1 MLINLSDY
9 LEQCLEKGAARTAI
23 VDGEERLTF
32 ADIAEHGAAVADWL
46 NENRLRD
53 RGAVLIFGPKSW
65 QAVVAMNG
73 AMLAGHFYCP
83 IDPASPPQRLAQIL
97 DNLEPVAVIGD
108 DGLLAAHQAAL
119 AAIPSL
125 RFSMLRDC
133 RAASFADHRAAINV
147 RRIDTDPAYI
157 IYTSGSTGVPKGV
170 VVSHRSVIDY
180 IEWAHAEFPLSDTD
194 RICSQAPFY
203 FDNSVLDLY
212 LMLSTGCALHILPD
226 SHYVFPAKLIEYLE
240 DQEISFLFWVPSIIV
255 NIANARLLD
264 HSNLPSLRHILFAGE
279 AMPAKQLR
287 YWMERLPA
295 ARFANLYGPTEIT
308 VDCTFTVLTLDDI
321 ADDVVPIGKPCRNT
335 EILILSE
342 EGGLCGVGELGELC
356 VRGTSLAL
364 GYWRAPERSDQVFVQ
379 NPLHNDFRDPI
390 YRTGD
395 LCAWREDGNILF
407 HGRKDSQIK
416 HMGYR
421 IELGE
426 IEAAAGSHDAVRRCA
441 VSYDSQKSEIVL
453 FLELDHELEK
463 GTMHRY
469 LAERLPKYM
478 MPRRTV
484 LVENFVMNANGK
496 IDRLH
501 LASIC

>member
-1 MLINLSDY
+1 MLINLADY
-9 LEQCLEKGAARTAI
+9 LDRRLEQDADLTAI
-23 VDGEERLTF
+23 VDGDARLTF
-32 ADIAEHGAAVADWL
+32 GDLAEHAAGVADWL
-46 NENRLRD
+46 NQNRLRE
-53 RGAVLIFGPKSW
+53 RGPVLIFGPKTW
-65 QAVVAMNG
+65 HAVIAMNG
-73 AMLAGHFYCP
+73 ATLAGHFYSP
-83 IDPASPPQRLAQIL
+83 IDPACPAQRLSQIL

-108 DGLLAAHQAAL
+108 AALLNAHHAAL
-119 AAIPSL
+119 AGIPALDYSSL
-125 RFSMLRDC
+125 GDLRAGSFSSHR
-133 RAASFADHRAAINV
+133 RALARQ
-147 RRIDTDPAYI
+147 RIDADPAYI

-180 IEWAHAEFPLSDTD
+180 IEWAQSEFSVGTAD

-203 FDNSVLDLY
+203 FDNSVLDIY
-212 LMLSTGCALHILPD
+212 MMLSTGSALHIVPD
-226 SHYVFPAKLIEYLE
+226 SYYVFPAKLMEYIENN
-240 DQEISFLFWVPSIIV
+240 DISFIFWVPSIIV

-264 HSNLPSLRHILFAGE
+264 GRSLPNLRHILFAGE

-308 VDCTFTVLTLDDI
+308 VDCTFTYLALDDI
-321 ADDVVPIGKPCRNT
+321 ADDVVPIGKACRNT
-335 EILILSE
+335 EILILNDN
-342 EGGLCGVGELGELC
+342 GALCGVGEIGELC
-356 VRGTSLAL
+356 VRGSSLAL
-364 GYWRAPERSDQVFVQ
+364 GYWRAPERSDEVFTQ
-379 NPLHNDFRDPI
+379 NPLHNDFRDLI

-426 IEAAAGSHDAVRRCA
+426 IEVAAGSHDAVRRCA
-441 VSYDSQKSEIVL
+441 VSYDVEKSEIIL
-453 FLELDHELEK
+453 FVELDRELEK
-463 GTMHRY
+463 GEMHRH
-469 LAERLPKYM
+469 LMERLPKYM

-484 LVENFVMNANGK
+484 VVDAFALNQNGK

-501 LASIC
+501 LATLR